1 VSTGIVVFAHG
12 SRVASANDAVRAV
25 VADLGKAGGFD
36 LLEAAFLELG
46 HPNLEVAVRRLVGR
60 GATQIVVVP
69 YFLTLGTHLER
80 DLPALVKAVG
90 VQHRG
95 LDVTVTAPLDGHPAL
110 LQILLDRIATVA
122 IKA

>member
-1 VSTGIVVFAHG
+1 MSTGIVVFAHG

-25 VADLGKAGGFD
+25 VADLGKAGGFE

-46 HPNLEVAVRRLVGR
+46 HPNLDVAVRRLVGR
-60 GATQIVVVP
+60 GATRIVVVP

-80 DLPALVKAVG
+80 DLPALVRAVG
-90 VQHRG
+90 VQHQG

-110 LQILLDRIATVA
+110 LQILLDRIAAVA
-122 IKA
+122 AKA

>member
-110 LQILLDRIATVA
+110 LQILLDRIAAVA